1 MLNVKR
7 VDEKVRLSEESLSK
21 AAKSVPRWI
30 RVIGIAAAIL
40 LAAIQLIR
48 H

>member
-1 MLNVKR
+1 MKR
-7 VDEKVRLSEESLSK
+7 FDERVRSSQESLSE
-21 AAKSVPRWI
+21 ATRSVPRWI
-30 RVIGIAAAIL
+30 QIVGIGAAIL

>member
-1 MLNVKR
+1 MKRLN
-7 VDEKVRLSEESLSK
+7 ETVRESQESLSE
-21 AAKSVPRWI
+21 ATRSVPRWI
-30 RVIGIAAAIL
+30 QIVGIGAAIL